1 MHLEAATLL
10 PRRNECA
17 LKGAGSSPL
26 VSGREQSVS
35 EVRVAA
41 GREGV
46 LLNEKKE
53 RTQEGYGLQI
63 ISPFLK
69 TEAFPKGLL
78 KPKDSARAEN
88 PRDLSACAGA
98 NQRERLPSP
107 RTHVRCVG
115 GRLRKGRDVTVCK
128 RVRLLNILFHG
139 DRGACLCSFWQLRE
153 SDPQYFGSKS
163 PVPGQP
169 YKVYR
174 RSRQEHL

>member
-1 MHLEAATLL
+1 M
-10 PRRNECA
+10 
-17 LKGAGSSPL
+17 
-26 VSGREQSVS
+26 
-35 EVRVAA
+35 
-41 GREGV
+41 

-107 RTHVRCVG
+107 RTLFKCMGGSLKKGRGEHACVG
-115 GRLRKGRDVTVCK
+115 GYL
-128 RVRLLNILFHG
+128 
-139 DRGACLCSFWQLRE
+139 
-153 SDPQYFGSKS
+153 P
-163 PVPGQP
+163 
-169 YKVYR
+169 
-174 RSRQEHL
+174 